1 MERFGVN
8 IVYKT
13 GYEDCVQQVPGVSGF
28 SWVVICYGL
37 KWNG

>member
-13 GYEDCVQQVPGVSGF
+13 GYEDCVQQVPGVSGL
-28 SWVVICYGL
+28 SLIVICDGL
-37 KWNG
+37 K